1 VAAGVAAW
9 VWSLAGGPFA
19 GWPAYPL
26 SAVQV
31 WVLGR
36 RAGRVGAVAA
46 ALYPLAVVALVVIAM
61 GAVWNRLR
69 GETTWRGR
77 RVRVA

>member
-1 VAAGVAAW
+1 
-9 VWSLAGGPFA
+9 
-19 GWPAYPL
+19 
-26 SAVQV
+26 V